1 MGGVLEGS
9 AIAIF
14 FNEMESSTSLLTSLP
29 NAFASACRHARSDS
43 ELFERCR
50 EALTRR
56 FNSERIW
63 FQVSSPTTLLNPVV
77 PPDWIATGVEVVR
90 LSSGATDVAIVAEP
104 GVASQLRGHATPIAL
119 GLSVM
124 LELHSV
130 LRERQGQLDDA
141 VFQLRAL
148 RQVARLLSSVHS
160 SSETENLV
168 LDFMAEVFFCWWACL
183 YRPAGADYLPKVV
196 RSLRGSMSLET
207 IPRDALDRALP
218 SDTPVATTDD
228 ALLAR
233 ILPPTAQLVVSL
245 DAGTERLAVLTLGPR
260 LHDQVFGQAESELAG
275 TLAYAAA
282 IALKN
287 AQLVE
292 QLQSAATTDP
302 LTGLSNR
309 RAMEDRLAAELS
321 RTHRHSIRTSVVMID
336 VDRFKLVN
344 DTQGHAVGDRLLVE
358 LGRILRQQCR
368 SLDAVGRMGG
378 DEFLVILPMTSADEA
393 MSFVDRVQGAVGRL
407 AAQFP
412 EFGSPSLSMG
422 IAEAPRH
429 GKGPE
434 QVIGAADAALYRAK
448 RGGRDA
454 VTIAEDPAP

>member
-1 MGGVLEGS
+1 MD
-9 AIAIF
+9 
-14 FNEMESSTSLLTSLP
+14 SSTSLLASLP
-29 NAFASACRHARSDS
+29 SAFATACRHARSDT

-50 EALTRR
+50 EALARR
-56 FNSERIW
+56 FNSDRIW
-63 FQVSSPTTLLNPVV
+63 LSVTSPNTLMTLLP
-77 PPDWIATGVEVVR
+77 PPDWLSGAVEVVR
-90 LSSGATDVAIVAEP
+90 LGSGQTDVGIYAEP
-104 GVASQLRGHATPIAL
+104 AVAAEMRGHATPIAL

-124 LELHSV
+124 LELHAV

-160 SSETENLV
+160 TEETENLV

-183 YRPAGADYLPKVV
+183 YRPVGDLYFPKVV
-196 RSLRGSMSLET
+196 RSLKGSMSLST
-207 IPRDALDRALP
+207 VSRDELDRALP
-218 SDTPVATTDD
+218 TDGPVATTQD

-260 LHDQVFGQAESELAG
+260 LHDQDFGPAESELAG
-275 TLAYAAA
+275 TLAFAAA

-287 AQLVE
+287 AVLVE
-292 QLQSAATTDP
+292 QLQSAASTDP
-302 LTGLSNR
+302 LTRLSNR

-321 RTHRHSIRTSVVMID
+321 RTHRHQIRTTVVMID

-344 DTQGHAVGDRLLVE
+344 DTQGHATGDRLLVE
-358 LGRILRQQCR
+358 ISRILRQQCR

-378 DEFLVILPMTSADEA
+378 DEFLVILPMTSAEEA
-393 MSFVDRVQGAVGRL
+393 RHFVDRVQRAVGQL
-407 AAQFP
+407 EHSHP

-429 GKGPE
+429 GRGPE
-434 QVIGAADAALYRAK
+434 QLLGAADAALYRAK
-448 RGGRDA
+448 RGGRNA
-454 VTIAEDPAP
+454 VETAEEP

>member
-1 MGGVLEGS
+1 
-9 AIAIF
+9 
-14 FNEMESSTSLLTSLP
+14 MESSTSLLASLP
-29 NAFASACRHARSDS
+29 NAFATACRHARTDS
-43 ELFERCR
+43 ELYERCR
-50 EALTRR
+50 EALTSR
-56 FNSERIW
+56 FNSDRIW
-63 FQVSSPTTLLNPVV
+63 FRVTSPSALITLL
-77 PPDWIATGVEVVR
+77 PPPEWLSETVEAVR
-90 LSSGATDVAIVAEP
+90 LASGQTDVAIMAEP
-104 GVASQLRGHATPIAL
+104 AVAAQMKGHAAPIAL

-160 SSETENLV
+160 TGETENLV

-183 YRPAGADYLPKVV
+183 YRAQGDVYIPKVV
-196 RSLRGSMSLET
+196 RSLRGSITLDSVS
-207 IPRDALDRALP
+207 RDALDRALP
-218 SDTPVATTDD
+218 HDSPVATTDD
-228 ALLAR
+228 ALIAR

-245 DAGTERLAVLTLGPR
+245 DAGAERLAVLTLGPR
-260 LHDQVFGQAESELAG
+260 LHDQQFGPAESELAG

-292 QLQSAATTDP
+292 QLQSAASTDP
-302 LTGLSNR
+302 LTGLNNR
-309 RAMEDRLAAELS
+309 RATEDRLAAELS
-321 RTHRHSIRTSVVMID
+321 RTHRHQIKTSVVMID

-344 DTQGHAVGDRLLVE
+344 DSQGHAVGDRLLVE
-358 LGRILRQQCR
+358 LARILRQQCR

-393 MSFVDRVQGAVGRL
+393 MSFVGRVQQSVAGL
-407 AAQFP
+407 EHQFP
-412 EFGSPSLSMG
+412 EFGNPSLSMG

-434 QVIGAADAALYRAK
+434 QLIGAADAALYRAK
-448 RGGRDA
+448 RSGRDA
-454 VTIAEDPAP
+454 VERAED

>member
-1 MGGVLEGS
+1 MDSPTSVL
-9 AIAIF
+9 A
-14 FNEMESSTSLLTSLP
+14 SLP
-29 NAFASACRHARSDS
+29 SAFASACRHARTDG

-63 FQVSSPTTLLNPVV
+63 LSVSSPSAMMTLSP
-77 PPDWIATGVEVVR
+77 PPDWLSEAVEVIR
-90 LSSGATDVAIVAEP
+90 LGSGQTDVAIFAEP
-104 GVASQLRGHATPIAL
+104 AVAPQMRGHATSIAL

-160 SSETENLV
+160 TEETENLI

-183 YRPAGADYLPKVV
+183 YRPVGDEYVPRAV
-196 RSLRGSMSLET
+196 RSLRGSMSLASVS
-207 IPRDALDRALP
+207 RDGLNRALP
-218 SDTPVATTDD
+218 TDSPVATTDD
-228 ALLAR
+228 AQIAR

-245 DAGTERLAVLTLGPR
+245 DAGAERLAVLTLGPR

-275 TLAYAAA
+275 TLAFAAA

-292 QLQSAATTDP
+292 QLQSAASTDP

-309 RAMEDRLAAELS
+309 RAMEERLAAELS
-321 RTHRHSIRTSVVMID
+321 RTQRHQIRTSVVMLD

-344 DTQGHAVGDRLLVE
+344 DTQGHGTGDRLLVAV
-358 LGRILRQQCR
+358 GRILRQQCR

-378 DEFLVILPMTSADEA
+378 DEFLVILPMTTAAEA
-393 MSFVDRVQGAVGRL
+393 EIFVHRVQRAI
-407 AAQFP
+407 AQLEAEFP
-412 EFGSPSLSMG
+412 EFGRPSLSMG
-422 IAEAPRH
+422 IAEAPGH

-434 QVIGAADAALYRAK
+434 QLLGAADAALYRAK
-448 RGGRDA
+448 RGGRNA
-454 VTIAEDPAP
+454 VEIAEDS

>member
-1 MGGVLEGS
+1 MFERGR
-9 AIAIF
+9 IAIF
-14 FNEMESSTSLLTSLP
+14 LNEMESSTSLLASLP
-29 NAFASACRHARSDS
+29 NAFATACRHARTDS

-56 FNSERIW
+56 FNSDRIW
-63 FQVSSPTTLLNPVV
+63 FSVTSPTSFISLV
-77 PPDWIATGVEVVR
+77 PPPEWLSTAVEVVR
-90 LSSGATDVAIVAEP
+90 LSSGQTDVAIMADPAVAT
-104 GVASQLRGHATPIAL
+104 QLRGHATPIAL

-124 LELHSV
+124 LELHGV

-160 SSETENLV
+160 TGETENLV

-183 YRPAGADYLPKVV
+183 YRPVGSEYIPKVV
-196 RSLRGSMSLET
+196 RSLRGSMTLDNVS
-207 IPRDALDRALP
+207 RDALDRALP
-218 SDTPVATTDD
+218 PDSPVATTDD
-228 ALLAR
+228 AMLAR
-233 ILPPTAQLVVSL
+233 ILPPTSQLVVSL
-245 DAGTERLAVLTLGPR
+245 DAGAERLAVLTLGPR
-260 LHDQVFGQAESELAG
+260 LHDQQFGPPESELAG

-292 QLQSAATTDP
+292 QLQSAASTDP

-321 RTHRHSIRTSVVMID
+321 RTHRHQIRTSVVIID

-358 LGRILRQQCR
+358 IGRILRQQCR

-393 MSFVDRVQGAVGRL
+393 MSFVDRVQRAVDRL
-407 AAQFP
+407 EQQFP
-412 EFGSPSLSMG
+412 EFGNPSLSMG

-434 QVIGAADAALYRAK
+434 QVLAAADAALYRAK

-454 VTIAEDPAP
+454 VERAEDGAP